1 MNDKRIRIA
10 ELRKERNMTQKDL
23 ADSLFVSKSTVSK
36 WENNVVVPDIYMM
49 EKMAELFQVSVVEL
63 LDTETQME
71 DVPEQEQM
79 ESDDNRSDDIQP
91 KNGQE
96 EKTTS
101 RKRWK
106 VYKASVII
114 LVLAV
119 GVLLGTL
126 VYCNEKSFHPRIVDE
141 FYDYNPEFDAFGSVY
156 NIVVVYSG
164 KANTKIELDYGEN
177 LYMDYKKYFD
187 SVDSIRISFWK
198 KKPEREEVYQ
208 GESCLFL
215 FPRPELCEES
225 K

>member
-1 MNDKRIRIA
+1 MNDNRIRIA
-10 ELRKERNMTQKDL
+10 ELRKERNMTQKEL

-63 LDTETQME
+63 LDSKTQME
-71 DVPEQEQM
+71 DAPEQEQM
-79 ESDDNRSDDIQP
+79 ESDDNKSDDIQP
-91 KNGQE
+91 KNEQE

-106 VYKASVII
+106 VYKAPVII

-119 GVLLGTL
+119 GVFLGML
-126 VYCNEKSFHPRIVDE
+126 IYCNEKLFHPRIVDE

-164 KANTKIELDYGEN
+164 KANTKIKMDYGES

-187 SVDSIRISFWK
+187 SVDSIRISFWE

-215 FPRPELCEES
+215 LPRLELCEES